1 MINSQLGTRKNFVQI
16 GWKTALPDINILPLV
31 GVEFPMTNRIKL
43 MELLRIIVQLI
54 VGLGILNVWLVRFK
68 SKTPYRAGQS
78 SSMKEEFAAYG
89 LSERTMWLVC
99 VVKVAA
105 AVALLIG
112 IYLPQLVIP
121 SAIVLAILMLVAVAM
136 HIKLKDPVIKSLPA
150 SIILLLSVFLILS

>member
-1 MINSQLGTRKNFVQI
+1 
-16 GWKTALPDINILPLV
+16 
-31 GVEFPMTNRIKL
+31 

-136 HIKLKDPVIKSLPA
+136 HIKLKDPAIKSLPA
-150 SIILLLSVFLILS
+150 STILLLSVFLILS